1 MKKRIL
7 SLILALSMVLSV
19 LPLGAFAA
27 DPPELVMKD
36 GLPDCSNG
44 TSGNG
49 WDYDSS
55 TDTLTLNYGAFDF
68 SSTHPQNKTG
78 TQPAPAVKCAIE
90 SGATIS
96 GGTFAGSVTNND
108 TIEKGTFEGKVTNNS
123 TISGGTFQ
131 NTGSVTNGNGAA
143 IGGGTFNGTVI
154 NNAGGEIADGTFAGS
169 GSVENNTNGT
179 IYNGNF
185 NGTVTNNGT
194 IKNGAF
200 ASDKKVENKGTIE
213 NGKFTGT
220 VTNSGT
226 IKDGTFAGSVTNNKT
241 ISGGTFQNGCSVT
254 NNKTISGGTFQNGC
268 RVTNYGTI
276 NGKGTF
282 EGTVVNNATGD
293 ITGGTFQSTCSVTN
307 TGIIKDG
314 IFTIKVE
321 NGGIGEIFG
330 GIFAA
335 GLSRNDGNVAGGVF
349 NGNATI
355 TGVRGLHSIT
365 WDTAYPNAKITK
377 VNDVS
382 ADWKPYVV
390 IDGDALPEVIITADT
405 EIFSLNGKSIGDGN
419 CKSSY
424 GSGNNIVTFTMP
436 DEDVVL
442 NRTAELEVADGE
454 IESGETA
461 KGSGR
466 VLIGGKV
473 EVTTK
478 DKTQDFVGWTIAPE
492 GIELR
497 HDDGS
502 AVDLTSEQTFSFMPD
517 VSGGK
522 LTLTADYQ
530 PFRTSLLMNADGTVN
545 LEHVNHET
553 YDGNETCKGDGWNVF
568 NRGTLILEKW
578 TYDFQYTAPTEKTGT
593 LEAVTCGVLNEGGT
607 IENGVFRNIVLNEVG
622 GTITGGTFA
631 AGLFE
636 MPGTTNGT

>member
-27 DPPELVMKD
+27 GSNQDLVMQ
-36 GLPDCSNG
+36 GGFPVG
-44 TSGNG
+44 TSGSD
-49 WDYDSS
+49 WSYDDI
-55 TDTLTLNYGAFDF
+55 TKTLTLTSGTYDF
-68 SSTHPQNKTG
+68 SNTNPKTKTG
-78 TQPAPAVKCAIE
+78 KPTNQAVRCKIE
-90 SGATIS
+90 IQSRAEIT
-96 GGTFAGSVTNND
+96 GGSFG
-108 TIEKGTFEGKVTNNS
+108 NS
-123 TISGGTFQ
+123 
-131 NTGSVTNGNGAA
+131 
-143 IGGGTFNGTVI
+143 
-154 NNAGGEIADGTFAGS
+154 
-169 GSVENNTNGT
+169 
-179 IYNGNF
+179 
-185 NGTVTNNGT
+185 
-194 IKNGAF
+194 
-200 ASDKKVENKGTIE
+200 
-213 NGKFTGT
+213 
-220 VTNSGT
+220 
-226 IKDGTFAGSVTNNKT
+226 
-241 ISGGTFQNGCSVT
+241 
-254 NNKTISGGTFQNGC
+254 
-268 RVTNYGTI
+268 VTNYGTI

-355 TGVRGLHSIT
+355 TGVRGGHNIT
-365 WDTAYPNAKITK
+365 WDAASSKAKIEK
-377 VNDVS
+377 VNGVS
-382 ADWKPYVV
+382 ANWAPYAYKDTTVT
-390 IDGDALPEVIITADT
+390 ITADT
-405 EIFSLNGKSIGDGN
+405 EIFGLNGQPIGMAYN
-419 CKSSY
+419 SSY
-424 GSGNNIVTFTMP
+424 PDTSKKTIVTFTMP
-436 DEDVVL
+436 NENVVL
-442 NRTAELEVADGE
+442 NRTAELKVVGGE

-466 VLIGGKV
+466 VLIGSKV

-502 AVDLTSEQTFSFMPD
+502 AVNLTSEWTFSFMMPD

-522 LTLTADYQ
+522 LTLTANYQ

-553 YDGNETCKGDGWNVF
+553 YDGNEICKGDGWNVF
-568 NRGTLILEKW
+568 NRGTLILEKG

-593 LEAVTCGVLNEGGT
+593 LEAVTCGVQNKGDT

-636 MPGTTNGT
+636 MPGTTSGNVTGGVFNGKTGLTNAHHVTVTDGSVLKVNGEDPLKVDETTGAVTTTRHGTSTPTQAPP